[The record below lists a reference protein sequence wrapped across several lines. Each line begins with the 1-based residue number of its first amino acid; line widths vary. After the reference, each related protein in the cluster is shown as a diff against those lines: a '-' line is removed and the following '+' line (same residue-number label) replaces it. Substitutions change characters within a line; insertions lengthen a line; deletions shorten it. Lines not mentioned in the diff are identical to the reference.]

1 MIGALTALIF
11 TNFFWRDV
19 IGQYEVV
26 NHTKSTQLNP
36 SITELITITKYHSFE
51 GKLGVSRMD
60 GFLTLEIFEIF
71 VLDVFVF
78 SEIIMATINW

>member
-1 MIGALTALIF
+1 
-11 TNFFWRDV
+11 
-19 IGQYEVV
+19 
-26 NHTKSTQLNP
+26 
-36 SITELITITKYHSFE
+36 
-51 GKLGVSRMD
+51 MD

>member
-11 TNFFWRDV
+11 TNFFLRDV

-60 GFLTLEIFEIF
+60 GLLTLEIFGDICSRCVCF
-71 VLDVFVF
+71 FGNCNGYD
-78 SEIIMATINW
+78 